1 VRLARGT
8 HEKRPVELTLV
19 ALVDLLLLLVMYF
32 ILAGS
37 FDRPRLIELARGGGG
52 AGAGAP
58 AAGGASAAPRP
69 VLVRLRADGTADLNG
84 EPLPAPELARRLAA
98 RPDVA
103 VLLRSAPDAAL
114 GDLVALLDALTAAGV
129 TAVSLLDA
137 DTPRP

>member
-37 FDRPRLIELARGGGG
+37 FDRPRLIELAGGGG
-52 AGAGAP
+52 AAGPAALAGAS
-58 AAGGASAAPRP
+58 AAAPRP

-98 RPDVA
+98 RPGLA
-103 VLLRSAPDAAL
+103 VLLRAAPDAAL